1 MASNKQTTILKT
13 NTFEELRQKANEVS
27 LRLGDNDQLDSLLED
42 KVYNYTA
49 SADQIRFLGSDN
61 DSDTLSFE
69 ISPQNTV
76 DNTAGYIIL
85 HGSPTIPAGFIA
97 DATLTQ
103 TNGYQ
108 ATITSVTS
116 SKILVRNSSGTFDS
130 SLDINVGSDSISASN
145 VRRILGES
153 YDTAVARVY
162 VNGSERSQDMS
173 ADGFHVPTYIGYVEL
188 QNLSSGDVDD
198 FIEGETVYQ
207 GTSLNASTW
216 SGTILECSLTV
227 LRLKTQTGS
236 FSASTQIKVTNS
248 SDTIAGANHTGFI
261 GVSTLSGSII
271 EFNTPLSNLD
281 TVKIKAVDLV
291 QAINELQDDI
301 GEVENLT
308 TVSNDLVQAI
318 NEHDSELGTISSGN
332 MGTTASTVE
341 TAIREHEDQ
350 IGNVDITAISSVND
364 TITGALSQLHTEVGS
379 LSLNTTANDLT
390 AAINEHETDIGTVG
404 NLTTSATNLTLAINE
419 LDLKQGAAT
428 LTTSANTLS
437 GAVNELDAEL
447 GTITSGAMG
456 TTASTVSG
464 AIAEHETQIGNV
476 DITAISSTNDT
487 ITGALSQLHTEVG
500 TLSLNTTATNLTAAI
515 NEHESDIGNMTL
527 TGVSATN
534 LSAAVRELASEK
546 VDLTSASTQ
555 TISSP
560 LTVSGNV
567 TYSNNSGNDT
577 FTFEAGTT
585 LDLSDVDGSTGV
597 TLLLPGSATG
607 VSTFG
612 TAFLATDS
620 TENVQGFRIDRGGV
634 AGAPTP
640 YPTLQWDETVSD
652 EEKRWQARGLDTSGT
667 SSRADSLVT
676 FYNAFHLIQNNTES
690 GINVTWDSANQNFDF
705 DVSDF
710 TVTLGTGPIS
720 GSFTVNNLANA
731 TFNTTLDN
739 DSVTL
744 GTHTTGAYVR
754 RILGTSNEIEVS
766 SNDVETAS
774 VTIGLPNAVDIG
786 DLDVTDTTQSS
797 SSTTGALTVAGG
809 AGIAKNL
816 YVGGDLFVQGT
827 QTVLNTATLTVED
840 TLVLAGNNLSSEPSS
855 GGFGLE
861 VGPITNPSG
870 VASNVTGAHSIVYNY
885 ATDRWEADGSL
896 ILSEATLGSPDVKA
910 NGTSVGDLTPSRSI
924 DFLNG
929 TGITA
934 AVTYDSGTSDFNV
947 VFTNTDLGS
956 SQAIFKNI
964 QTDNGT
970 ATANINNDTL
980 VLSGGNAINTS
991 RSGDTITIAH
1001 NDTSTLNGSYG
1012 GNDNGV
1018 VIEDITVDS
1027 NGHVTGVG
1035 TRDLDGRFYQQ
1046 SSFASANT
1054 ASAPVIRDSSG
1065 NFSAG
1070 TITASLTGN
1079 ASSATQVYVTT
1090 TSTNTSYRL
1099 ALLTNSTVQ
1108 GSGNHDI
1115 YKDSSATGGVNYN
1128 PSTNVLSASTFSGSL
1143 SGNATS
1149 ATDVYL
1155 HDADGV
1161 TGNTDYYIPF
1171 SDYNASNGD
1180 AAHTLFGKG
1189 TLKYRPGTDQLHV
1202 GSVYATFVGNG
1213 ASVTNLSGTNIA
1225 TGTVSATRIA
1235 SLDASKIASGTFA
1248 TARIPDLDA
1257 GKITTGTF
1265 ATARIPTNIN
1275 ITGNA
1280 ATATSATSAGSA
1292 ASCTGNSATATTLQT
1307 ARTIG
1312 GVSFNGSANINLP
1325 GVNTAGNQN
1334 TSGNAASATVLQT
1347 ARTIGG
1353 VSFNGSA
1360 NINLP
1365 GVNTAG
1371 NQNTSGNAASATLAT
1386 KASTLSQNGG
1396 NGSAMT
1402 FNWSGQSGQPSWL
1415 WGSNNGTDIY
1425 VYNPSNFS
1433 VNYATSAGSASS
1445 ASSATNATNA
1455 SYIYTYSRSSENVA
1469 YYLMGNPGSLNG
1481 NGSANASTKFYFN
1494 PSASAIYSTGDI
1506 VAYVSSDRNLKENIK
1521 PIENALDKVS
1531 KINGVTFDWKDSWLE
1546 KHADESL
1553 ESGIIRKN
1561 DTGVIAQEVQEV
1573 LPEVVHEREDGTL
1586 GVKYEKMIGLLI
1598 ESIKELKEQNNELR
1612 SEIEKLKSI
1621 NS

>member
-809 AGIAKNL
+809 AGISKNL

-840 TLVLAGNNLSSEPSS
+840 TLVLAGNNLSSEPTS

-1018 VIEDITVDS
+1018 VIKILQLIQMVM
-1027 NGHVTGVG
+1027 
-1035 TRDLDGRFYQQ
+1035 
-1046 SSFASANT
+1046 
-1054 ASAPVIRDSSG
+1054 
-1065 NFSAG
+1065 
-1070 TITASLTGN
+1070 
-1079 ASSATQVYVTT
+1079 
-1090 TSTNTSYRL
+1090 
-1099 ALLTNSTVQ
+1099 LLV
-1108 GSGNHDI
+1108 
-1115 YKDSSATGGVNYN
+1115 
-1128 PSTNVLSASTFSGSL
+1128 
-1143 SGNATS
+1143 
-1149 ATDVYL
+1149 
-1155 HDADGV
+1155 
-1161 TGNTDYYIPF
+1161 
-1171 SDYNASNGD
+1171 
-1180 AAHTLFGKG
+1180 
-1189 TLKYRPGTDQLHV
+1189 
-1202 GSVYATFVGNG
+1202 
-1213 ASVTNLSGTNIA
+1213 
-1225 TGTVSATRIA
+1225 
-1235 SLDASKIASGTFA
+1235 
-1248 TARIPDLDA
+1248 
-1257 GKITTGTF
+1257 
-1265 ATARIPTNIN
+1265 
-1275 ITGNA
+1275 
-1280 ATATSATSAGSA
+1280 
-1292 ASCTGNSATATTLQT
+1292 
-1307 ARTIG
+1307 
-1312 GVSFNGSANINLP
+1312 
-1325 GVNTAGNQN
+1325 
-1334 TSGNAASATVLQT
+1334 
-1347 ARTIGG
+1347 
-1353 VSFNGSA
+1353 
-1360 NINLP
+1360 
-1365 GVNTAG
+1365 
-1371 NQNTSGNAASATLAT
+1371 
-1386 KASTLSQNGG
+1386 
-1396 NGSAMT
+1396 
-1402 FNWSGQSGQPSWL
+1402 
-1415 WGSNNGTDIY
+1415 
-1425 VYNPSNFS
+1425 
-1433 VNYATSAGSASS
+1433 
-1445 ASSATNATNA
+1445 
-1455 SYIYTYSRSSENVA
+1455 
-1469 YYLMGNPGSLNG
+1469 
-1481 NGSANASTKFYFN
+1481 
-1494 PSASAIYSTGDI
+1494 
-1506 VAYVSSDRNLKENIK
+1506 
-1521 PIENALDKVS
+1521 
-1531 KINGVTFDWKDSWLE
+1531 
-1546 KHADESL
+1546 
-1553 ESGIIRKN
+1553 
-1561 DTGVIAQEVQEV
+1561 
-1573 LPEVVHEREDGTL
+1573 
-1586 GVKYEKMIGLLI
+1586 
-1598 ESIKELKEQNNELR
+1598 
-1612 SEIEKLKSI
+1612 
-1621 NS
+1621 